1 MTAKMEEIEGA
12 KQSIGF
18 NGSLPL
24 KGYDREI
31 LLSEMQGAKENDANW
46 REGKT
51 WSLVYHKDQQHE
63 TFLKQAYSNY
73 FSENYLNP
81 MAFSSLRRYEHEVV
95 RMCADLLRGD
105 SDVVGTITS
114 GGTESILLAIKA
126 YRDRAREKRRFLR
139 RPNMIVPDTV
149 HVAFDKAAHY
159 FDVDIIRAP
168 LDENMCVDIKAV
180 KKLINRNTI
189 LLIGS
194 APNYPYGTV
203 DDITALGKLAKKFK
217 LPLHVDACVGGFMLP
232 FVRELGGAIPAF
244 DFEVPGVTSMSVDVH
259 KYGYAAKGASVI
271 LYKNMDY
278 LKYQFVVCSDWC
290 GGVYA
295 SPTLQG
301 TRSGGSVAA
310 AWAALNSIG
319 RTGYVDLARETM
331 AITEKLK
338 QGINAID
345 GLEVIAS
352 PKMTIFAYLST
363 DEDLNVFVVADV
375 MEKKGWHIDRQ
386 QKPNSLHAMVT
397 VNHQTHYQKYL
408 DDLKEAVLIA
418 RQQPDLA
425 QQGNAAMYGMVA
437 QIPLRGLVK
446 NNVLKMMESMYSSE
460 NKIFGNDLDSI
471 GNNQVA
477 ELGIKVLASFNKIKR
492 RLNGLL
498 DSSRRK

>member
-1 MTAKMEEIEGA
+1 MSEIR
-12 KQSIGF
+12 F

-24 KGYDREI
+24 TGHNREI
-31 LLSEMQGAKENDANW
+31 LLSEMHATKQKDANW

-63 TFLKQAYSNY
+63 YFLKQAYSNY
-73 FSENYLNP
+73 FSENYMNP
-81 MAFSSLRRYEHEVV
+81 MAFPSLRRYEHEVV
-95 RMCADLLRGD
+95 RMCANLLGGD

-126 YRDRAREKRRFLR
+126 YRDRAREKRKFLR
-139 RPNMIVPDTV
+139 RPNMIVPKTV

-180 KKLINRNTI
+180 EKLINRNTI

-203 DDITALGKLAKKFK
+203 DDITALGRLAKKFK

-232 FVRELGGAIPAF
+232 FVRELGQDIPAF
-244 DFEVPGVTSMSVDVH
+244 DFKVPGVTSMSVDVH

-295 SPTLQG
+295 SPTLHG

-310 AWAALNSIG
+310 AWAAMNSIG
-319 RTGYVDLARETM
+319 HTGYVDLARETM
-331 AITEKLK
+331 AITEKLM

-345 GLEVIAS
+345 GLEVIGN
-352 PKMTIFAYLST
+352 PKMTIFAYLSK
-363 DEDLNVFVVADV
+363 DEKLNVFAVADL

-397 VNHQTHYQKYL
+397 INHKTHYQKYL
-408 DDLKEAVLIA
+408 DDLREAVSIA

-437 QIPLRGLVK
+437 QVPLRGLVK
-446 NNVLKMMESMYSSE
+446 NNVLKMMETMYSSE
-460 NKIFGNDLDSI
+460 NNTFGNSLDSI
-471 GNNQVA
+471 GNNKAVD
-477 ELGIKVLASFNKIKR
+477 LGIKMLASYSKAKN

-498 DSSRRK
+498 NGMKGERHTTRA

>member
-1 MTAKMEEIEGA
+1 MSAIMKEMEGL
-12 KQSIGF
+12 KQPIQF
-18 NGSLPL
+18 NGSLPE
-24 KGYDREI
+24 KGYDREM
-31 LLSEMQGAKENDANW
+31 LLSEMRAEKQKDANW

-63 TFLKQAYSNY
+63 EFIKQAYSSY

-95 RMCADLLRGD
+95 RMCSDLLNGD
-105 SDVVGTITS
+105 SNVVGTITS
-114 GGTESILLAIKA
+114 GGTESILLAIKS
-126 YRDRAREKRRFLR
+126 YRDRARQKRKFLR
-139 RPNMIVPDTV
+139 KPNIIVPESV

-168 LDENMCVDIKAV
+168 LDKSMCVDTLAV
-180 KKLINRNTI
+180 EKLINRNTI

-194 APNYPYGTV
+194 APNYPYGTI
-203 DDITALGKLAKKFK
+203 DDITSLGRLAKKFK

-232 FVRELGGAIPAF
+232 FIRELGRNIPAF
-244 DFEVPGVTSMSVDVH
+244 DFKVTGVTSMSADIH

-278 LKYQFVVCSDWC
+278 LKYQFVICSDWC

-295 SPTLQG
+295 SPTLYG

-310 AWAALNSIG
+310 AWAAMNSIG
-319 RTGYVDLARETM
+319 HTGYLDLAKETLS
-331 AITEKLK
+331 ITEKLI
-338 QGINAID
+338 QGINAIE
-345 GLEVIAS
+345 GLEVIGN
-352 PKMTIFAYLST
+352 PKMTIFSYLSM
-363 DEDLNVFVVADV
+363 DENLNVFAVADL

-397 VNHQTHYQKYL
+397 INHKNHYQKYL
-408 DDLKEAVLIA
+408 DDLKEATLIA

-437 QIPLRGLVK
+437 QMPLRGLVK
-446 NNVLKMMESMYSSE
+446 NNVLKMMETMYGSDS
-460 NKIFGNDLDSI
+460 NSTGNSLDSI
-471 GNNQVA
+471 GNNKTVD
-477 ELGIKVLASFNKIKR
+477 LGIKLLTSFNRAKNR
-492 RLNGLL
+492 VSGWRNRQQG
-498 DSSRRK
+498 